1 MLTLHQQNIQ
11 ALQKRQFDIKQD
23 HLVKA
28 INYFAIAIYHGN
40 IGLKSFKFNIEVPD
54 IQKVHVKSGTA
65 YYVKY
70 RETEG

>member
-40 IGLKSFKFNIEVPD
+40 IGLKSFKFNIEY
-54 IQKVHVKSGTA
+54 A
-65 YYVKY
+65 
-70 RETEG
+70 